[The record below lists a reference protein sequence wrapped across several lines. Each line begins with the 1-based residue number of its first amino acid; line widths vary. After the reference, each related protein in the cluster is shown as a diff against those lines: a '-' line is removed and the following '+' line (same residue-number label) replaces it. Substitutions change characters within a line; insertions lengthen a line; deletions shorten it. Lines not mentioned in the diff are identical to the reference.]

1 MTDNGG
7 FTIDGVPASTYGVTL
22 RYGPGQPMLPATR
35 DRTVEI
41 PGRAGAYW
49 FDSDLGQRTFS
60 LPCRFQD
67 CADAAA
73 LDTLIRAFARVFTHV
88 HGRPRPLALVF
99 DDCPTLT
106 YMVRYSGQIPF
117 ERAWVGCSEFT
128 LELVADDPYAYA
140 PEDATT
146 LSPVTTSGSIAGTV
160 TSSGEVETP
169 AEICITNNGT
179 GPVAGFTIRVIYEV
193 T

>member
-1 MTDNGG
+1 MVDSGG
-7 FTIDGVPASTYGVTL
+7 FTIDGVAASTYGVTL
-22 RYGPGQPMLPATR
+22 RYGPGQPMLPSTR

-60 LPCRFQD
+60 LPCDFRD

-73 LDTLIRAFARVFTHV
+73 LDTLIRAFARVFTRV
-88 HGRPRPLALVF
+88 RGKPRQLALIF
-99 DDCPTLT
+99 DDCPGLT
-106 YMVRYSGQIPF
+106 YMVRYAGQIPF
-117 ERAWVGCSEFT
+117 DRAWVGCSEFT

-146 LSPVTTSGSIAGTV
+146 AIITESGGSLVV
-160 TSSGEVETP
+160 TSNGNVETP
-169 AEICITNNGT
+169 AKICIKNNGAA
-179 GPVAGFTIRVIYEV
+179 PVTGFTLTIQYQKEE
-193 T
+193 